1 VRNKTRGV
9 SRDRDIG
16 YVRTYTSG
24 TDVPLTNPSPFPYRP
39 DPPERLIQLGHVTK
53 SKRKNKIEIAVEF
66 AEPPSP
72 LLLRRRQPR
81 RRIPGMTPPTGL
93 DPSRV
98 PAARPGPRCGRGWR
112 AWTTWSRRP
121 RPAPCAGRSAS
132 SPSPT
137 SSRVSAISLP
147 SPFPLT
153 VLRPQTV
160 FRFADLDAD

>member
-1 VRNKTRGV
+1 
-9 SRDRDIG
+9 
-16 YVRTYTSG
+16 VRTYTSG
-24 TDVPLTNPSPFPYRP
+24 TYVPHTNPFPYRP

-112 AWTTWSRRP
+112 AWTTWSRRL
-121 RPAPCAGRSAS
+121 RRAPCAGRSAS

-137 SSRVSAISLP
+137 SSRVSAA
-147 SPFPLT
+147 SPFT
-153 VLRPQTV
+153 ILRSQTV
-160 FRFADLDAD
+160 FRPPNLDADEN